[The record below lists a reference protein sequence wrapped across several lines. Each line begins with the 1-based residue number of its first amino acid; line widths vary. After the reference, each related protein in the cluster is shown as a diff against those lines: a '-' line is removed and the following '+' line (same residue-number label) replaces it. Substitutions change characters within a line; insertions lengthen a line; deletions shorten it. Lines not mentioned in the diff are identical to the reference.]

1 MFILKTKRQLIKVG
15 IGSIFDNLSLNNRY
29 FFFCV
34 CVWGG
39 GLQFYTTPLALAT
52 FSDTHSD
59 STQIQMAVFYC
70 HGAQGGRGKNWWCNA
85 TAHFYAI
92 QGWVYRGQL

>member
-15 IGSIFDNLSLNNRY
+15 IGSVFDNLSLNNRY
-29 FFFCV
+29 FFV
-34 CVWGG
+34 CGG
-39 GLQFYTTPLALAT
+39 GGEGLQFYNTPLALAT

-59 STQIQMAVFYC
+59 STQLQRAVFYC
-70 HGAQGGRGKNWWCNA
+70 HCAQGGRGKNWWCNA

-92 QGWVYRGQL
+92 QGWAYRGQL